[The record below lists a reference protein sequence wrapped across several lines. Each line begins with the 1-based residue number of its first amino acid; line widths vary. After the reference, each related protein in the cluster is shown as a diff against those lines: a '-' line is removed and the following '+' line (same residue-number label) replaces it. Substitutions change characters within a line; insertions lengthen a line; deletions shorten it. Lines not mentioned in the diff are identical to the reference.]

1 MKQKKN
7 IGLGFTLMELLIVIA
22 IISKYYLA
30 IRMVGLGRPRCALTA
45 RCGFDRQRRMS
56 WVLASALTQ

>member
-1 MKQKKN
+1 
-7 IGLGFTLMELLIVIA
+7 
-22 IISKYYLA
+22 
-30 IRMVGLGRPRCALTA
+30 MVGLGRPALRALTA